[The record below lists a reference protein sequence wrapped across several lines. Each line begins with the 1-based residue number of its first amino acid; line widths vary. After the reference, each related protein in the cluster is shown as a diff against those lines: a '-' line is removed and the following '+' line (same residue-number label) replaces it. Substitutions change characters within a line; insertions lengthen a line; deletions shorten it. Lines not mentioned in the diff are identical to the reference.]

1 MNDFITSHIGEF
13 TALLTAVCWTFTSL
27 AFEFAGKKVGSL
39 AVNFIRLV
47 LAFLFLSLLIR
58 INSHQFFP
66 AGFSFDSWMWLLLSG
81 LVGFVVGDLM
91 LFQAFVVVGARIS
104 MLMMSLA
111 PVFAGVFGWMILGEG
126 LTLFNV
132 LGILITL
139 AGIALVILNRPS
151 GRKVKM
157 VNYPVKGIFLALGGA
172 LGQGLGLVLSKLGMG
187 DHDAFMAT
195 QIRVIAGIA
204 GFTVIFTISGYW
216 RNVMNALKNK
226 VAMTGISIGAFFGPF
241 LGVSLSLLSIKYT
254 TTAIASTLMAIVPVL
269 IIPPAVLFFKEKVS
283 VKEIIGAVI
292 AVGGV
297 VILFLT

>member
-1 MNDFITSHIGEF
+1 MSGFISSHIGEF

-39 AVNFIRLV
+39 SVNFIRLV
-47 LAFLFLSLLIR
+47 LAFVFLSLLVR
-58 INSHQFFP
+58 INYHQFFP
-66 AGFSFDSWMWLLLSG
+66 AGFSFESWMWLLLSG
-81 LVGFVVGDLM
+81 LVGFVIGDLM

-111 PVFAGVFGWMILGEG
+111 PVFAGLFGWMILGEK
-126 LTLFNV
+126 LTLYNV
-132 LGILITL
+132 LGILVTL

-151 GRKVKM
+151 GHKVKM
-157 VNYPVKGIFLALGGA
+157 MNYPVKGILLALGGA

-187 DHDAFMAT
+187 DQDAFMAT
-195 QIRVIAGIA
+195 QIRVIAGII
-204 GFTVIFTISGYW
+204 GFTFMFTLSGHW
-216 RNVMNALKNK
+216 RNVMSALKNK

-269 IIPPAVLFFKEKVS
+269 IIPPAVLLFREKVS
-283 VKEIIGAVI
+283 VKEVVGAVV